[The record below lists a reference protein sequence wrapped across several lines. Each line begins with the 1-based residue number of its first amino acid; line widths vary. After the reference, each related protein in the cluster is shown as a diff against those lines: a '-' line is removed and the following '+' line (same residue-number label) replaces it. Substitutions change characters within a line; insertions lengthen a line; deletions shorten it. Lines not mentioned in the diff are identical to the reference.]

1 MKLEIWLDYLSPLCY
16 KQHKTIERLFLN
28 YEFKDLELLYRS
40 YEMIP
45 FFSPEEDCSFQR
57 ILSKHHVISLKEAD
71 EIISDIHPN
80 LKPVQVIDAHRLSH
94 LAKKENCSYKFNS
107 NIFKA
112 YYEDHRDISNHQ
124 VLLDIA
130 VNSGINIEDAH
141 QVLSSDLYLSQV
153 QSNREN
159 AIVKGIFELPHIR
172 INGKHRL
179 NGYHN
184 EKALLDELIHASAQF
199 SKSEHC
205 EGENCHRK
213 KAQ

>member
-1 MKLEIWLDYLSPLCY
+1 MRLEIWLDYLSPLCY
-16 KQHKTIERLFLN
+16 KQHKTIEKLFLE
-28 YEFKDLELLYRS
+28 YDFKNMELLYRS

-45 FFSPEEDCSFQR
+45 FFTPEKGCTFHR
-57 ILSKHHVISLKEAD
+57 IFSKHHLISLKEAKK
-71 EIISDIHPN
+71 ITSDLNPN
-80 LKPVQVIDAHRLSH
+80 LKPVQVVDAHRLSH
-94 LAKKENCSYKFNS
+94 LAKKENCSYLFNS

-112 YYEDHRDISNHQ
+112 YYEKHKDISNHQ

-130 VNSGINIEDAH
+130 VESGIEEDDAR
-141 QVLSSDLYLSQV
+141 QVLTSDLYLSQV

-159 AIVKGIFELPHIR
+159 AIIKGIFELPHIR

-184 EKALLDELIHASAQF
+184 ENALLAELTHASVQF
-199 SKSEHC
+199 SKAEHC

-213 KAQ
+213 KAH